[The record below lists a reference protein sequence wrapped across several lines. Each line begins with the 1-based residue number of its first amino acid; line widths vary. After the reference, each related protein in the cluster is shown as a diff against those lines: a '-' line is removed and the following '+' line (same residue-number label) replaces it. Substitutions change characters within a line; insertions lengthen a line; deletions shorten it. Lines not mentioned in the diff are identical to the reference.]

1 MSIVSFALG
10 TTCGLPGGQTA
21 SLWAQS
27 GVYPPQRTHVRLPL
41 WKTVDNQRRTFS
53 FPLLVQSDFV
63 HNPQPLLQALS
74 IYPPSTVNNTNPPHG
89 ILSQQR
95 SRYEVSL

>member
-1 MSIVSFALG
+1 MSVVSFTLG

-27 GVYPPQRTHVRLPL
+27 GVYPPQRTHVRLSL

-63 HNPQPLLQALS
+63 HNSQPLLQALS

>member
-1 MSIVSFALG
+1 MSVVSFTLG

-21 SLWAQS
+21 SVWAQS

-41 WKTVDNQRRTFS
+41 WKTVDKQRRTFS